1 MSISSLSNNFNAIR
15 KKLFYLIFLLPVAFF
30 FLHVGEVPFPK
41 GSEFTDLLIS
51 HYPNGHFLRRSI
63 LEQHVIP
70 LWNPGILS
78 GAPFLE
84 NPLSGFWYLPG
95 WLALIWDSP
104 ASWFLLETIHLVW
117 GGLGMFLF
125 LRREGCSKEASILG
139 GLSFELMP
147 KVIAHLAA
155 GHVSLVFA
163 ISWTPWLLLAEIQ
176 SRKSKKIFMPGLI
189 WALIIFADIR
199 WAAYAI
205 ILWFLFML
213 RKTSLSEARCAGDRF
228 SFPILFRQFYT
239 WIIQVFFALGVSAPF
254 LIPFYKFVKL
264 STRTSLGI
272 EESMELSLPPKFLLG
287 FLFPDFGGYAEWI
300 VYFGGI
306 ALLVLIFSLGYAEYR
321 RKNLFWL
328 ALFCFCMLLSL
339 GSMIPGLDSLFSLPG
354 IRLLRVPTRFLFLGG
369 FSLSVMAAHLID
381 SLARI
386 KENHQ
391 SKHLSFSI
399 IGMVIVVSFE
409 MMLSIGVAIITHSFP
424 QEFFWGAGILMAYGL
439 LIIVW
444 LKTRFLDT
452 SFPILIVIITLI
464 DFGMVGMSQFD
475 FEKWE
480 NRVNH
485 YTELLDFFYN
495 DTEAYRIYS
504 PSYSIPQDIASYG
517 RLELAD
523 GVDPLQLQGY
533 SEYMEKATGVNSETY
548 SVTVPAFKNGNP
560 KIDNRNAIPDLSLL
574 GRLNI
579 KYILS
584 EFVIDDPGLEFVK
597 QFGQSYLYRN
607 PFFQPRVWVE
617 REGDRDIV
625 TSDLTYQSINPNN
638 IKIKIGGEG
647 PGRVILSEINYPNWI
662 INLDGVKVEEDLR
675 DKLLR
680 AVTVEDGPHII
691 EWKFI
696 PYEIYTGIGIALVTC
711 LLAVVIKY
719 KKLLGE

>member
-1 MSISSLSNNFNAIR
+1 MSVSSLSNNFNAIR

-117 GGLGMFLF
+117 GGLGMYLF
-125 LRREGCSKEASILG
+125 LRRKGCSKGASILG
-139 GLSFELMP
+139 GITFELMP

-176 SRKSKKIFMPGLI
+176 SKNTKFSFKPGLI
-189 WALIIFADIR
+189 WAFILFADIR

-213 RKTSLSEARCAGDRF
+213 RNTFLSEVHDTGDRF
-228 SFPILFRQFYT
+228 SLEKLLRQFFI
-239 WIIQVFFALGVSAPF
+239 WIAQVFFALGVSSPF

-264 STRTSLGI
+264 STRSLLQI
-272 EESMELSLPPKFLLG
+272 EESMELSLPPKYLLG
-287 FLFPDFGGYAEWI
+287 YLFPDFGGYAEWI

-306 ALLVLIFSLGYAEYR
+306 ALLVVIFSLGYAEYR

-328 ALFCFCMLLSL
+328 AILCFCILLSL
-339 GSMIPGLDSLFSLPG
+339 GSLIPGLDSLFSLPG
-354 IRLLRVPTRFLFLGG
+354 IRLLRVPTRFLFLAG
-369 FSLSVMAAHLID
+369 FSLSVLAAHLID
-381 SLARI
+381 SLAEI
-386 KENHQ
+386 KENDQ
-391 SKHLSFSI
+391 SNHLSFSI
-399 IGMVIVVSFE
+399 FGMVIVISFE
-409 MMLSIGVAIITHSFP
+409 VMLSIGVVIITHSFP
-424 QEFFWGAGILMAYGL
+424 KEFFWGALILMIYGL

-452 SFPILIVIITLI
+452 SFFVLIVIFTII
-464 DFGMVGMSQFD
+464 DLGVVGMSQFD

-480 NRVNH
+480 DRVNH
-485 YTELLDFFYN
+485 YERLLDFFYN
-495 DTEAYRIYS
+495 DTETYRIYS

-548 SVTVPAFKNGNP
+548 SVTVPAFKSGNP
-560 KIDNRNAIPDLSLL
+560 KNDNRNTIPDLSLL

-584 EFVIDDPGLEFVK
+584 EFVIDEPGLEFVK

-607 PFFQPRVWVE
+607 PLFQPRVWVE
-617 REGDRDIV
+617 SEGDQDIV
-625 TSDLTYQSINPNN
+625 TSKVTYQSISPNN
-638 IKIKIGGEG
+638 IKIEIGG
-647 PGRVILSEINYPNWI
+647 PGRAILSEINYPNWI
-662 INLDGVKVEEDLR
+662 IILDGEKVEKDSRE
-675 DKLLR
+675 KLLR
-680 AVTVEDGPHII
+680 AVAVEGGPHII

-696 PYEIYTGIGIALVTC
+696 PYEIFTGIGIALLTC
-711 LLAVVIKY
+711 LISVVIKH
-719 KKLLGE
+719 KKLFGE